1 MIRIAD
7 LVCATGGR
15 LAAGDARAMA
25 AGFCYDSRLAEPG
38 ELFVAVVTDTGDGH
52 EFIDEA
58 IARGA
63 VAVMC
68 QRLPAGPRPDAVSWV
83 LVDDTQQALLDYA
96 GWVLASRQVEVIGI
110 TGSVGKSGTKEAI
123 AAVLAQREPVFKN
136 PGSFNGRYGLPI
148 ALGRLAGERLAVLE
162 MASDS
167 LDEIKEL
174 AALAHPR
181 VGVVTRVGHSH
192 VADLGGLEN
201 IAAEKVRLVQAL
213 PPEGLAVLN
222 GDDARVLAMA
232 EQCRCRVITI
242 GLNRENTY
250 WADAVST
257 GLTGTVCTLHD
268 GGSEIALRIPWT
280 GQHHAYTM
288 MFAYA
293 VGREYGLEPA
303 AIAQG
308 LLGASAL
315 PGRLSPVAGYNGSV
329 LLDDTFNASPE
340 SFEAALSTLSAL
352 PARRR
357 WVIMGEMA
365 DLGPQSEE
373 WHRRIGS
380 SVAGVADRLVT
391 KGDLAALAAGEAQR
405 AGMPSSAVQ
414 VSYADAEIVGSVL
427 SEIGAGDAV
436 LIKGSA
442 SARLENVTRG
452 LMAHPEEA
460 AARLAR
466 QNRGWQAIELR
477 RPGRPT
483 WVEIDLAAIAGN
495 TRQTASLLA
504 PGVELMAVLKADAY
518 GHGARRV
525 ARTVLRNGASWLGV
539 ACLGEGIE
547 LRDAGIDAPILNL
560 GFTPAW
566 QAREAVRHD
575 IVSTVFS
582 LDVARALARA
592 GRDLGHSAAVH
603 VKVDTGMGRLG
614 LAPSDV
620 MDLIRDLAGMEGLDT
635 QGLFSHLAAA
645 DEEDQG
651 YTDRQLALFD
661 TVVRTLREQGLL
673 PRKVHIANSAA
684 TLRRPDSHYNMVRA
698 GIILYGLA
706 PSAEV
711 PLPEGYRPAMAFKC
725 QVAQVRDVPAGSCI
739 GYGCTFVAGQPMR
752 IAVIPVGYADG
763 FRRGPRHWGHVLIR
777 GQHAPLVGRVCM
789 DQTMVDVTHIPAATQ
804 GDEVVLIGTQGA
816 ASLSAEAVAA
826 QLGTI
831 NYEVVSEIL
840 ARVPRVV

>member
-15 LAAGDARAMA
+15 LAAGDVDAVAS
-25 AGFCYDSRLAEPG
+25 GFCYDSRLAEPG

-52 EFIDEA
+52 EYIDEA
-58 IARGA
+58 IARGV

-68 QRLPAGPRPDAVSWV
+68 QRLPAAPLPDTVAWV

-96 GWVLASRQVEVIGI
+96 GWVLAERQVEVIGI

-136 PGSFNGRYGLPI
+136 QGSFNGRYGLPI
-148 ALGRLAGERLAVLE
+148 ALGRLDGERLAVLE

-167 LDEIKEL
+167 LDEIKDL
-174 AALAHPR
+174 AALARPR

-192 VADLGGLEN
+192 VADLGDLED
-201 IAAEKVRLVQAL
+201 IAAEKARLVQAL
-213 PPEGLAVLN
+213 PPGGLAVLN

-232 EQCRCRVITI
+232 DQCRARVVTI

-250 WADAVST
+250 WADAVTT
-257 GLTGTVCTLHD
+257 GLTGTACMLHD
-268 GGSEIALRIPWT
+268 GGSETALSIPWP
-280 GQHHAYTM
+280 GKHHVYTM

-293 VGREYGLEPA
+293 VGREYGLHPDD
-303 AIAQG
+303 IAQG
-308 LLGASAL
+308 LLRATAL
-315 PGRLSPVAGYNGSV
+315 PGRLAAVAGYNGSV

-340 SFEAALSTLSAL
+340 SFEAALTTLADL
-352 PARRR
+352 AAARR

-365 DLGPQSEE
+365 DLGPQSED
-373 WHRRIGS
+373 WHRRMGS
-380 SVAGVADRLVT
+380 SVAGIADRLVA
-391 KGDLAALAAGEAQR
+391 KGDLAALAAAEAQR
-405 AGMPSSAVQ
+405 AGMPGSAVQ
-414 VSYADAEIVGSVL
+414 VSYADAEIVEAVR
-427 SEIGAGDAV
+427 SEIGVGDVV

-442 SARLENVTRG
+442 AARLENVTRG

-460 AARLAR
+460 GGRLAR

-483 WVEIDLAAIAGN
+483 WVEIDLEAIASN
-495 TRQTASLLA
+495 TRQTAALLA
-504 PGVELMAVLKADAY
+504 PGVELMAILKADAY

-539 ACLGEGIE
+539 ACLGEGID
-547 LRDAGIDAPILNL
+547 LREAGIDAPILNL

-566 QAREAVRHD
+566 QARDAVRHD
-575 IVSTVFS
+575 IVSTVYS

-592 GRDLGHSAAVH
+592 GRDLGRPAAVH

-614 LAPSDV
+614 LAPSDAMALV
-620 MDLIRDLAGMEGLDT
+620 RELWGMDGLEL

-645 DEEDQG
+645 DEEDQS
-651 YTDRQLALFD
+651 YTDRQLTVFD
-661 TVVRTLREQGLL
+661 EVVRSLREQGLL

-684 TLRRPDSHYNMVRA
+684 TLRRRDSHYNMVRT

-706 PSAEV
+706 PSAET

-725 QVAQVRDVPAGSCI
+725 QVAQVRNVPAGSCI
-739 GYGCTFVAGQPMR
+739 GYGCTFVASHPMR

-777 GQHAPLVGRVCM
+777 GQRAPLVGRVCM

-816 ASLSAEAVAA
+816 ASLTAEAVAA
-826 QLGTI
+826 ELGTI